1 MDTDTPPQLGTALGL
16 SESDELV
23 SFVGAG
29 GKKTAMSRL
38 VTEALGRS
46 LRVGYT
52 TTAHMPPPSS
62 LPLFVGER
70 GDLQEWLNDSKPA
83 VAFARAWID
92 DPDRVDEKVAGFEP
106 PVIDEIYRTERFDWL
121 LVKAD
126 GARMR
131 ELKAPDQD
139 EPPVPSE
146 STRVVP
152 TASVRAVGTPLPSDI
167 AHRPQRVMEITG
179 LGPGDR
185 ITPEAIGTLLAHP
198 EGGCKN
204 VPETASLVP
213 LVNKADTDEQ
223 RATARRAIETALSR
237 SDRIE
242 RGIIASLRDGWLETI
257 E

>member
-1 MDTDTPPQLGTALGL
+1 MDTDAPPQLGTALGL
-16 SESDELV
+16 SESEELV

-38 VTEALGRS
+38 VTEGLGRS

-52 TTAHMPPPSS
+52 TTAHMPPHGS

-70 GDLQEWLNDSKPA
+70 GGLQAWLNDHAMA
-83 VAFARAWID
+83 VSFAHAWVE
-92 DPDRVDEKVAGFEP
+92 DPDRVDEKVVGFESS
-106 PVIDEIYRTERFDWL
+106 VIDEIFRTEQFDWL

-139 EPPVPSE
+139 EPPVPSA

-152 TASVRAVGTPLPSDI
+152 TASVQAVGRPVSSDI

-185 ITPEAIGTLLAHP
+185 ITPEAIGTLLVHP
-198 EGGCKN
+198 EGGCKH
-204 VPETASLVP
+204 VPQSASIVP
-213 LVNKADTDEQ
+213 LVNKADTDVQ
-223 RATARRAIETALSR
+223 RTTARQAIETALAR
-237 SDRIE
+237 SDRID
-242 RGIIASLRDGWLETI
+242 RGIVASLRDNWLEAI